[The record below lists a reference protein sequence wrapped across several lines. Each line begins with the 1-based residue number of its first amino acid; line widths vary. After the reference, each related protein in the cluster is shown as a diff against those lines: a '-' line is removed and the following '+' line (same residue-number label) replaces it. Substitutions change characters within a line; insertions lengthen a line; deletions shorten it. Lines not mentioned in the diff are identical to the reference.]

1 VILDLALNMIRN
13 LLQVDAP
20 LDKLGYRVPLPP
32 KLKARLRSAQDTLL
46 LKFAEE
52 NVLELL
58 IQVAQVGSSRVYLV

>member
-1 VILDLALNMIRN
+1 MIRN

-20 LDKLGYRVPLPP
+20 IDKRGYRVPLPA

-46 LKFAEE
+46 RKFAEE

-58 IQVAQVGSSRVYLV
+58 ILVAQVSSSRVFLV